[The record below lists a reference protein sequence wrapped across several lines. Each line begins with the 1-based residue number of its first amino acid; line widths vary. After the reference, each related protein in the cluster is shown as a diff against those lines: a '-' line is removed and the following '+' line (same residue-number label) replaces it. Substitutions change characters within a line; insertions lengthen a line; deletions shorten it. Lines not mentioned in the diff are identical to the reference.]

1 MSTELQKIHC
11 LETKVRGLEKKLE
24 DTDELV
30 RTMSASLNA
39 TQMALLYISDRLKGT
54 VCGGEDEETEVES
67 TTGIRDVYPADIAAR
82 TELSNEAGTE
92 KESGMN
98 RIDSTGF
105 MLRGIGNSVID
116 VTTLTDQQRSALIK
130 QLQKNGVSVSAGKEK
145 GRWAIK
151 NTK

>member
-1 MSTELQKIHC
+1 MSTELQKVSC
-11 LETKVRGLEKKLE
+11 LAAKVEKMEKKLK
-24 DTDELV
+24 DMDKLV

-54 VCGGEDEETEVES
+54 VCGGEDEETEVEV

-130 QLQKNGVSVSAGKEK
+130 QLQKNGVSVSAGKERAD
-145 GRWAIK
+145 GQ
-151 NTK
+151 